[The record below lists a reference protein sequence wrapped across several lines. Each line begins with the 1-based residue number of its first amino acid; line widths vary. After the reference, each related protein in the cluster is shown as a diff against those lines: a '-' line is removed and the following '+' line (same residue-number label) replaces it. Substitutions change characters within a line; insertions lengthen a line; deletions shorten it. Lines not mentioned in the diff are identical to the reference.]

1 MCLGVP
7 GQIVGITGASEF
19 ATATVDVGGSSRET
33 RLAYLPDTKVGDW
46 VLMHAGFA
54 VTLLDDASAQE
65 CLALFAELGVL
76 GNGTERRSGPLR

>member
-7 GQIVGITGASEF
+7 GQVVRITGASEF
-19 ATATVDVGGSSRET
+19 ATATVDMGGIFRET
-33 RLAYLPDTKVGDW
+33 RLAYLPDTRVGDW
-46 VLMHAGFA
+46 LLIHAGFA

-76 GNGTERRSGPLR
+76 GDGPA